1 MSNILRKRIRA
12 AVTAVR
18 RFARARHGAMAPLV
32 LILFFLMVVM
42 GGIAVDAMRF
52 ETRRVA
58 VQNTMDRSTLAAASL
73 TQALAPEAV
82 VNDYFARAGLEQELD
97 GVAVETGMNFRI
109 VRAEATVSSNNFFLS
124 MIDIP
129 KFEAELASQAEQR
142 ITNVEIAL
150 VLDVSGSMQQTPSRI
165 TNLKKAAKEFID
177 TALRDDDE
185 NKISISIVPYNGQ
198 VNLGPD
204 LYSLFNVSYPH
215 NYPNSY
221 CLDLPTTTFS
231 KVSLPLN
238 ATFPQVPFIDTWTMG
253 GKPSASSIK
262 VPTLSG
268 GLYTGVWCNPL
279 AGNFVRV
286 HSNNA
291 NALKAQIDGLVA
303 VGATSID
310 LGMKWG
316 AFLLDP
322 SAQPIVTSLSNQ
334 GKVAGYFEGRPAA
347 FNDPETLKVIV
358 LMTDG
363 ENFEME
369 RIGDEYR
376 NGISPVWMS
385 NKTGSNM
392 AARLSIFQPSRVDT
406 RNATTICNS
415 KPFWVPSKGT
425 WQQMPWNGTAP
436 SSKTCFEPY
445 VDGATP
451 PASYKNVSQLEWQDL
466 WSVAHADWVAYN
478 LIARSMDG
486 NLTTNYNN
494 VIRAI
499 RTTTDTDTMDQR
511 LWSVCDA
518 AKDEGILVYGIAF
531 ETTNVGKTAIRNCV
545 SEPVSTYFFDVKGL
559 QISTAFALIASN
571 LSQLK
576 LTQ

>member
-1 MSNILRKRIRA
+1 MMTAFHKRIRA
-12 AVTAVR
+12 AGIAVR

-73 TQALAPEAV
+73 NQTLAPEDV
-82 VNDYFARAGLEQELD
+82 VNDYFLRAGLSQELGD
-97 GVAVETGMNFRI
+97 VSVVSGMNFRT
-109 VRAEATVSSNNFFLS
+109 VRAEATVTSNNFFLS

-129 KFEAELASQAEQR
+129 KFEADLTSQAEQR

-177 TALRDDDE
+177 TALRGDTE

-204 LYSLFNVSYPH
+204 LYSLFTVSNAH
-215 NYPNSY
+215 SFPNSY
-221 CLDLPTTTFS
+221 CLDLPLTTFS
-231 KVSLPLN
+231 STTLSTKTAL
-238 ATFPQVPFIDTWTMG
+238 PQVPFIDTWTMG
-253 GKPSASSIK
+253 GKPSATSIK
-262 VPTLSG
+262 APTLNS
-268 GLYTGVWCNPL
+268 GLYSNVWCNPV

-286 HSNNA
+286 HSNNPTV
-291 NALKAQIDGLVA
+291 LKAQIDGLVA
-303 VGATSID
+303 IGATSID

-322 SAQPIVTSLSNQ
+322 SAAPVVAALAGK
-334 GKVAGYFEGRPAA
+334 GKVASYFATRPAA
-347 FNDPETLKVIV
+347 YNDPETLKVIV

-369 RIGDEYR
+369 RIGDRYR

-392 AARLSIFQPSRVDT
+392 AARLSMFVPSKVDAK
-406 RNATTICNS
+406 NATTLCSS
-415 KPFWVPSKGT
+415 KPFWVPSNGT
-425 WQQMPWNGTAP
+425 WQQTPWNGTAP
-436 SSKTCFEPY
+436 SKNTCYTPY

-451 PASYKNVSQLEWQDL
+451 PSTYTSVSQLEWQDL

-478 LIARSMDG
+478 LLARSMDG

-494 VIRAI
+494 VIKEI
-499 RTTTDTDTMDQR
+499 RTTTDTGTMDKR
-511 LWSVCDA
+511 LWDVCSA

-531 ETTNVGKTAIRNCV
+531 ETQAVGKNAIRNCV
-545 SEPVSTYFFDVKGL
+545 SEPVSTYFFDVQGL